1 MFMKRLKH
9 ALTRPQNLYIDSDFK
24 IVDAGLVAICI
35 VFLQYLI
42 SVEKP
47 DWFQTASLVLFSIA
61 VPFLAVHL
69 FINQTMDKIVL
80 PIPAYVAKGF
90 VAIFLIGSLCTAF
103 GISTSL
109 AHSSLIVS
117 AVFGFCCGVAIWI
130 VALIYREHIIAIK
143 RDNKN
148 RELEIEK
155 LEIDHRN
162 LELKREK
169 LEAKLE
175 KLELVQE
182 ILETE
187 LKKPELVRDTP
198 TKP

>member
-9 ALTRPQNLYIDSDFK
+9 TLTKPQNLYIDSDFR

-47 DWFQTASLVLFSIA
+47 EGFQTISLVFFSIA

-69 FINQTMDKIVL
+69 FINQTMDKIAL
-80 PIPAYVAKGF
+80 PISAYVAISF
-90 VAIFLIGSLCTAF
+90 QAIFLIGSLCTAF

-109 AHSSLIVS
+109 AHSSLIAS
-117 AVFGFCCGVAIWI
+117 SVFGFCCGVAIWI
-130 VALIYREHIIAIK
+130 VALIYREHVKAIK
-143 RDNKN
+143 RDNKI

-155 LEIDHRN
+155 LETEHGN

-175 KLELVQE
+175 KLELVRE
-182 ILETE
+182 ILEIE
-187 LKKPELVRDTP
+187 LRTIEPPSLFQ
-198 TKP
+198 